1 MRHYLLVGIFSK
13 WPPTK
18 VALMVYTFVKINKWR
33 KIALI
38 QSQKIILKMVVIR
51 KIAKLGGEMLKIR
64 KM

>member
-1 MRHYLLVGIFSK
+1 MRHYLVAGIFSK

-18 VALMVYTFVKINKWR
+18 IALMFYTFAKSNKWR

-38 QSQKIILKMVVIR
+38 QSQRIILETAVIR